1 MFGLNEGKGR
11 GGEEFELN
19 ICLVHEGRREI
30 IKLNYHFTLT

>member
-1 MFGLNEGKGR
+1 MFGSNEGKGR

-19 ICLVHEGRREI
+19 ICLVHEGRRRI

>member
-1 MFGLNEGKGR
+1 MSGSNEGKWR

-19 ICLVHEGRREI
+19 ICLVHEGKGRI